1 MRDRSMDLRVDRR
14 SMMQLESDGSRECRV
29 NRSVDD
35 SGIILMKW
43 NEMTYGNWLRLRR
56 QWGSRF
62 CRRSEDVGRCTSQSH
77 TATRPA
83 CKLR

>member
-1 MRDRSMDLRVDRR
+1 
-14 SMMQLESDGSRECRV
+14 
-29 NRSVDD
+29 
-35 SGIILMKW
+35 
-43 NEMTYGNWLRLRR
+43 MTYGNWLRLRR

-83 CKLR
+83 CKLQKVNAIQYNVAIRAINNKTIEWADRDHNSQRIGSTVAMKRMQ